1 MLRPQLSASRPHG
14 LRSRPRPCSA
24 VTMPRLGTPA
34 VFTEP
39 ALPGALRSPGLGVC
53 DHIYYLPSNDRV
65 PSPLWGGKKYEVS
78 KRMLPALSR
87 AVRPRVVG
95 ERLRPKER
103 GLRKSLLLRQPS
115 DGAPRAPAPSTVS
128 SAAER

>member
-1 MLRPQLSASRPHG
+1 M
-14 LRSRPRPCSA
+14 
-24 VTMPRLGTPA
+24 
-34 VFTEP
+34 
-39 ALPGALRSPGLGVC
+39 
-53 DHIYYLPSNDRV
+53 
-65 PSPLWGGKKYEVS
+65 WGGKKYEVS

-95 ERLRPKER
+95 ERLRPKEW